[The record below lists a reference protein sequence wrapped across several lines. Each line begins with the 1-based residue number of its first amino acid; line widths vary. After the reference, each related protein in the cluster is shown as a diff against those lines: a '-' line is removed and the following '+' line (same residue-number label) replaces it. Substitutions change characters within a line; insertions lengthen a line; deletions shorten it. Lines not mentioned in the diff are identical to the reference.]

1 MQSYLMSRMPP
12 PACCVYATH
21 MAKERETKRCPDR
34 KEGKE
39 ISFFPCVSLTLLTG
53 AMCTFG
59 LGRAGGTQTSVS
71 WGRSDRRERAILGR
85 FEEGTGE
92 GARNGVAR

>member
-1 MQSYLMSRMPP
+1 MSRS
-12 PACCVYATH
+12 
-21 MAKERETKRCPDR
+21 EGR
-34 KEGKE
+34 KGD
-39 ISFFPCVSLTLLTG
+39 IFFSCVSHLLTG